1 MSEEPVAP
9 APTATPEPAPELTR
23 AQKRER
29 RNAIPWLI
37 GTVLMLLLLAGLAL
51 ANSVNLRRAKED
63 GLVRGVESTAAAC
76 LSVVLS
82 QNQGQATR
90 IAREVATRGR
100 FEDVSIVVNNHIWAS
115 SDAANL
121 GTKLDGLSEQDV
133 SPRLV
138 PTPNG
143 TYSVRAPIMAGENNV
158 AGWLVV
164 SAKLE

>member
-9 APTATPEPAPELTR
+9 TPTTPEPAPELTR
-23 AQKRER
+23 TQRRER
-29 RNAIPWLI
+29 RNAIPWLV
-37 GTVLMLLLLAGLAL
+37 GTLLMLLLLAGLAL

-90 IAREVATRGR
+90 VAREVAARGR
-100 FEDVSIVVNNHIWAS
+100 FEEVSIVVNNHIWAS
-115 SDAANL
+115 NDTANL
-121 GTKLDGLSEQDV
+121 GTKLEGLNDQDL

-158 AGWLVV
+158 AGWLVI